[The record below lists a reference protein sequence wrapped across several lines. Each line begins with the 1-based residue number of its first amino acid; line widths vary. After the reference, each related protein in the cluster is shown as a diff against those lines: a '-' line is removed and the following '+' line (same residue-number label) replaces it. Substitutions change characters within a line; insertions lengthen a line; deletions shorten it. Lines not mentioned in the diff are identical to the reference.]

1 MRVLERRATSRG
13 RPTEYRLTAA
23 GRELQ
28 QIIDQFGEWGGRW
41 AFGPPRPNELDP
53 ITLLWWMRRRV
64 AADRISRPRVVI
76 QFDFRRAP
84 QQSYWL
90 LIEPNDVSV
99 CLKDPG
105 FDVDVIVTSDVMTFY
120 QVWLGRLSL
129 VNAVRR
135 KLVHLDGA
143 PTDIR
148 AFPNWFTWSPM
159 ADSVRAALADRRTS
173 SYPTVPPN
181 DRSMKSPAAR
191 VVA

>member
-1 MRVLERRATSRG
+1 
-13 RPTEYRLTAA
+13 
-23 GRELQ
+23 
-28 QIIDQFGEWGGRW
+28 
-41 AFGPPRPNELDP
+41 
-53 ITLLWWMRRRV
+53 MRRRV

-99 CLKDPG
+99 CIKDPG

-173 SYPTVPPN
+173 SYPTVPPD

>member
-1 MRVLERRATSRG
+1 
-13 RPTEYRLTAA
+13 
-23 GRELQ
+23 
-28 QIIDQFGEWGGRW
+28 
-41 AFGPPRPNELDP
+41 
-53 ITLLWWMRRRV
+53 MRRRV

-99 CLKDPG
+99 CLKNPG
-105 FDVDVIVTSDVMTFY
+105 FDVDVIVTSNIMTFY

-135 KLVHLDGA
+135 KLVQLDGA
-143 PTDIR
+143 PTYIR
-148 AFPNWFTWSPM
+148 AFPIWFTWSPM
-159 ADSVRAALADRRTS
+159 ANSVRAALAVRRTS

-181 DRSMKSPAAR
+181 DRSMKSSATR
-191 VVA
+191 VLA